1 MSKKEYKLKIK
12 TEKDSLTDT
21 YGKFVLQ
28 PLERGYGVTVGNA
41 LRRVLLT
48 SLPGAAITNVKV
60 DGVLHEFSTI
70 PGVKDDM
77 ADIIQNLKNVRF
89 KLSDS
94 DVDNVKVSLKGKKVF
109 TAAEI
114 QKATDQFEVLNQD
127 QYITEI
133 NTNGKFEIELRIGVG
148 KGYVPSEENEL
159 PNAPIGTLAMDSIFN
174 PVTKVTYNVQPVPG
188 AKDPIEILSVEV
200 ETDGSVTPQDAI
212 SYSATVL
219 MDHLKLVE
227 AIAKPEVLE
236 VTEKISE
243 EIIKIRNLLN
253 LTIDEMELSVRS
265 HNCLQAAGIKHIYEL
280 VSKEESEML
289 KYKNFG
295 RKSLTELVEKLDDMG
310 ISFGMDVD
318 KYLKLEV

>member
-1 MSKKEYKLKIK
+1 MTKKYDLKIK
-12 TEKDSLTDT
+12 TDNNSLTDT
-21 YGKFVLQ
+21 YGKFIIQ

-48 SLPGAAITNVKV
+48 SIPGAAITNVKV
-60 DGVLHEFSTI
+60 ENVLHEFSTI
-70 PGVKDDM
+70 SGVKDDM
-77 ADIIQNLKNVRF
+77 TDIIQNLKGVRF

-94 DVDNVKVSLKGKKVF
+94 DVDNVKISLKGNRMFSAKD
-109 TAAEI
+109 I
-114 QKATDQFEVLNQD
+114 QDVTDQFEVLNLD
-127 QYITEI
+127 HYITEI
-133 NTNGKFEIELRIGVG
+133 NAKGSISMEIRIGVG

-159 PNAPIGTLAMDSIFN
+159 PNAPIGTLAIDSIFN

-188 AKDPIEILSVEV
+188 AKDPIEILSIEL
-200 ETDGSVTPQDAI
+200 ETDGSITPQDAI
-212 SYSATVL
+212 SYSASVL
-219 MDHLKLVE
+219 MDHLRLVE

-236 VTEKISE
+236 VTEQISE
-243 EIIKIRNLLN
+243 EVIKIRNLLN

-265 HNCLQAAGIKHIYEL
+265 HNCLQAAGIKYIYEL
-280 VSKEESEML
+280 VSKEESAML

-295 RKSLTELVEKLDDMG
+295 RKSLTELVEKLDEMG